1 MFNGC
6 CAAWEVLFTV
16 FLLVCCGPAVILL
29 LPLSAHLTTSFL
41 ACWSLH
47 YLHSCLSP
55 VPCDSHR
62 RSLDVLVPLHSPTIF
77 RLSCSATPLLGRTWS
92 HVKPNPT
99 NWGCSLTSMESWA
112 REAVLYLPGGLGAQW
127 GQECGPGSSGTFF
140 RAGACGCGACRVHRC
155 GDTSLLGQ
163 EPALPGSHAI
173 LCTWCSWGMQP
184 QLMTIYAHPCRLA
197 TGSGSPSL
205 SINLN
210 ERVHLF

>member
-16 FLLVCCGPAVILL
+16 FLLVCCCPTVNLL
-29 LPLSAHLTTSFL
+29 LPLSAPLTTSFL

-55 VPCDSHR
+55 VPCHSHR

-140 RAGACGCGACRVHRC
+140 RAGAWSMQSTQMWRPTFAWTGACTAWKSCCCVHMV
-155 GDTSLLGQ
+155 LLWD
-163 EPALPGSHAI
+163 ATTADDY
-173 LCTWCSWGMQP
+173 LC
-184 QLMTIYAHPCRLA
+184 
-197 TGSGSPSL
+197 PSM
-205 SINLN
+205 
-210 ERVHLF
+210 